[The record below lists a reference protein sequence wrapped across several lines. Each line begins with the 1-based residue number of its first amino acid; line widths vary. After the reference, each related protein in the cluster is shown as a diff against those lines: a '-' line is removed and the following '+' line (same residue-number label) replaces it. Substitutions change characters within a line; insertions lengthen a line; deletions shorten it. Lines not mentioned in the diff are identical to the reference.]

1 MNTSYPHHH
10 SHHPHEVPGRPSRP
24 VCMYCL
30 HLLGAAPAG
39 TILTVSMRRELEN
52 DHECV
57 EKVIARRPD
66 VALPYN

>member
-1 MNTSYPHHH
+1 
-10 SHHPHEVPGRPSRP
+10 
-24 VCMYCL
+24 MYCL